1 MTEFCIKLTNYHTYK
16 DITGITI
23 FHCRRHKSY
32 QSFILLYW
40 VAFHS
45 ISAVIFKC
53 CNAMSIRCRT
63 VIMIYTNKSVHKN
76 DLGNTHKNTH
86 KYR

>member
-1 MTEFCIKLTNYHTYK
+1 MNEFCIKLTNYQTYK
-16 DITGITI
+16 DITGITK

-45 ISAVIFKC
+45 ISAVIFNC

-76 DLGNTHKNTH
+76 DLANTYKNTH